1 MRGVYSTRYP
11 LLSRCQSACGHAPLS
26 SGGVLAV
33 CMQHARA
40 CMHVSLYVI
49 AVRTYYFMC
58 VPLGSGGFHRDFRI
72 RYSRRTLLLRHVVAV
87 FYILCHAAPVLR
99 TRAGGGA
106 RAPASPTTTPDS
118 TCTHQPAHLH
128 MAAAQIRPSDML
140 VPTVL
145 VRSRTPTPCSHSSS
159 SLCIVKLMGYMTGYM
174 APRCMPLRRR
184 MSMRRCTIL
193 DTDGHCRTAVSTG
206 L

>member
-1 MRGVYSTRYP
+1 MARRRRSATRTCTRTSLHCGSVFADCPTCFADCSCRDCEMLLMRGVYSTRYP

-118 TCTHQPAHLH
+118 TCTHQPAHGCG
-128 MAAAQIRPSDML
+128 SG
-140 VPTVL
+140 PTVGQFL
-145 VRSRTPTPCSHSSS
+145 PEMVLLLANSPPENDPPPPTHP
-159 SLCIVKLMGYMTGYM
+159 K
-174 APRCMPLRRR
+174 PL
-184 MSMRRCTIL
+184 
-193 DTDGHCRTAVSTG
+193 
-206 L
+206 

>member
-1 MRGVYSTRYP
+1 M
-11 LLSRCQSACGHAPLS
+11 
-26 SGGVLAV
+26 
-33 CMQHARA
+33 RA
-40 CMHVSLYVI
+40 CKMHACFALCMPLVLYVRD
-49 AVRTYYFMC
+49 ARKWRF
-58 VPLGSGGFHRDFRI
+58 PPRDFRI
-72 RYSRRTLLLRHVVAV
+72 RYSRRTLLLRWLSRY
-87 FYILCHAAPVLR
+87 YILRHMSPVLR
-99 TRAGGGA
+99 TRA